1 MQDTGGTVGTGH
13 AGEDSRAQLTGPR
26 PAVLGLEGADVSQ
39 HAGALLRQPAGRNVL
54 TRTARESALL
64 SSTRERPEDPR
75 TYKQTQHETANSQ
88 TCTEREK
95 TQGSH

>member
-13 AGEDSRAQLTGPR
+13 AGEDSRAQLTGPH
-26 PAVLGLEGADVSQ
+26 PEMLGLEGADVSQ
-39 HAGALLRQPAGRNVL
+39 RAGALLRQPAGRNGPM
-54 TRTARESALL
+54 RAAREGALL

-75 TYKQTQHETANSQ
+75 TYGQTQHETANSQ

-95 TQGSH
+95 TQGPC